1 MLLIVFQIKKKDK
14 FNHRCI
20 MKCKDIR
27 VELLSKYLEKWVENL
42 AKSVSSD
49 CIIKIKK
56 SIGIENFSN
65 CRTGKERR
73 PSGNTYLNHWHFL
86 LYHTNI
92 FTDKGSSLNPELLEC
107 LLLLS
112 KILDL
117 SKNRWVQRYRKQ
129 GSKNEEQL
137 RKGLALNQ
145 ASLKM
150 FPSLWNHF
158 MPLFYI
164 VRNSVLYG
172 FI

>member
-20 MKCKDIR
+20 MKCKDIK

-65 CRTGKERR
+65 YRTGKERR

-107 LLLLS
+107 LLLPS
-112 KILDL
+112 KTLGPFKESMGSEI
-117 SKNRWVQRYRKQ
+117 QETRKQ
-129 GSKNEEQL
+129 KWRTAEKRAGSQPGQPQNV
-137 RKGLALNQ
+137 
-145 ASLKM
+145 SL
-150 FPSLWNHF
+150 
-158 MPLFYI
+158 PLEPFHAI
-164 VRNSVLYG
+164 VLHC
-172 FI
+172 